1 MLRVRILQCGA
12 IVTFF
17 GREPHHSHQQPVQGF
32 VRGRAEGQPIDL
44 PNWSML
50 VKVNAG
56 DTLGRLTVLEG
67 RMAPQLAGPP
77 AHVHSGHDETFV
89 VIEGRMRFRT
99 GDTFSTAVPGEI
111 VFASR
116 QLAHGFNNPFD
127 DPARYIAILTP
138 SGYENYF
145 ARVAEHVARTGA
157 MPDHEQAR
165 ELMAE
170 YDTVLAPPL
179 ADVAV

>member
-1 MLRVRILQCGA
+1 
-12 IVTFF
+12 VTFF
-17 GREPHHSHQQPVQGF
+17 GQEPHHSHQPVQGF
-32 VRGRAEGQPIDL
+32 ARRRDEGQAIDL

-50 VKVNAG
+50 VKVKAG

-77 AHVHSGHDETFV
+77 AHVHGAHDETFV
-89 VIEGRMRFRT
+89 VLEGQMRFRT
-99 GDTFSTAVPGEI
+99 GDSFYTAVPGEI

-127 DPARYIAILTP
+127 DAARYIAILTP

-145 ARVAEHVARTGA
+145 VKVAEQVARTGA
-157 MPDHEQAR
+157 MPDHVQTR

-179 ADVAV
+179 ADPAV

>member
-1 MLRVRILQCGA
+1 
-12 IVTFF
+12 
-17 GREPHHSHQQPVQGF
+17 
-32 VRGRAEGQPIDL
+32 
-44 PNWSML
+44 
-50 VKVNAG
+50 
-56 DTLGRLTVLEG
+56 
-67 RMAPQLAGPP
+67 
-77 AHVHSGHDETFV
+77 
-89 VIEGRMRFRT
+89 MRFRT
-99 GDTFSTAVPGEI
+99 GDTFSTAVPGET

-127 DPARYIAILTP
+127 DPARYIAVLTP

>member
-1 MLRVRILQCGA
+1 
-12 IVTFF
+12 VTFF
-17 GREPHHSHQQPVQGF
+17 GQEPHHSHQPVQGF
-32 VRGRAEGQPIDL
+32 TRGRDEGQAIDL

-50 VKVNAG
+50 VKVKAG
-56 DTLGRLTVLEG
+56 DTLGRLTALES

-77 AHVHSGHDETFV
+77 AHVHGAHDETFV
-89 VIEGRMRFRT
+89 VLEGQMRFRT
-99 GDTFSTAVPGEI
+99 GDSFYTAVPGEI

-127 DPARYIAILTP
+127 DAARYIAILTP

-145 ARVAEHVARTGA
+145 VKVAEHVARTGA
-157 MPDHEQAR
+157 MPDHEQTR

-179 ADVAV
+179 ADPAV

>member
-1 MLRVRILQCGA
+1 MPRLRILQCGA

-17 GREPHHSHQQPVQGF
+17 GQEPHHSHQQPVQGF
-32 VRGRAEGQPIDL
+32 VRGRDEGQPIDL

-99 GDTFSTAVPGEI
+99 GDTFSTAVPGET